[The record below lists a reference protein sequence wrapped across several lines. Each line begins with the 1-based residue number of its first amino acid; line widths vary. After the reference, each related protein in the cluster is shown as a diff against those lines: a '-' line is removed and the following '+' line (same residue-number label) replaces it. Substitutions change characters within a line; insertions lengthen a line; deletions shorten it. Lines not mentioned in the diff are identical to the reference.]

1 MSNRKEAIFALFAT
15 ASIGAIWGGP
25 VPYYGAKVSIIVGN
39 TISLISVLFTF
50 TPVTRI
56 AGIRP
61 VFLPAIVFEDRDD
74 DLINHLMVLILL
86 LLIFCK

>member
-39 TISLISVLFTF
+39 ITF
-50 TPVTRI
+50 
-56 AGIRP
+56 
-61 VFLPAIVFEDRDD
+61 
-74 DLINHLMVLILL
+74 
-86 LLIFCK
+86 